1 MKPTDFAKQLT
12 DFLSKYLPGERGLSI
27 NTISSYKFTFILFIT
42 FMEIQR
48 KKKASKIELRDITK
62 ENVVAFL
69 DWLQSHRRCSVA
81 TRNVRLAALHSFF
94 RYLQYQIPENLSEW
108 QKILSIKEKKSQKET
123 ISYLSVDGIK
133 LLLEQP
139 NRATQKGR
147 RDLAMLALMYDCAAR
162 VQEIIDLEP
171 LSLRLNKPFTIK
183 IIGKGNK
190 ARIVPLMEEE
200 IEHVHSYMKEN
211 GLMEIHRKQEPLFY
225 NSRNDKLTRAGVNCI
240 LLKYATM
247 ARVKNPGLAAYA
259 MKASKGITPF
269 LIAVTDYMRPP
280 LVSEINTLDYE
291 GNVGDQIH
299 VVAFD
304 DFAVTEVKVSIFNPA
319 GALIEKGD
327 CVLNSITN
335 VYDYTATVAV
345 IDLTGVEIFA
355 QARDYPGHVGANFVT
370 L

>member
-171 LSLRLNKPFTIK
+171 LSLRMNKPFTIK

-200 IEHVHSYMKEN
+200 IDHVHSYMKEN
-211 GLMEIHRKQEPLFY
+211 GLLEIHNKQEPLFY

-247 ARVKNPGLAAYA
+247 ARVKNPDLIPDKISCHSLRHSKAMHLLQAGVHLVYIRDFLGHESVQTTEIYA
-259 MKASKGITPF
+259 RVDSKQKRE
-269 LIAVTDYMRPP
+269 A
-280 LVSEINTLDYE
+280 
-291 GNVGDQIH
+291 
-299 VVAFD
+299 
-304 DFAVTEVKVSIFNPA
+304 
-319 GALIEKGD
+319 IEK
-327 CVLNSITN
+327 
-335 VYDYTATVAV
+335 A
-345 IDLTGVEIFA
+345 FA
-355 QARDYPGHVGANFVT
+355 QIIKKEKPLWMKNDNLLQWLKNFK
-370 L
+370 